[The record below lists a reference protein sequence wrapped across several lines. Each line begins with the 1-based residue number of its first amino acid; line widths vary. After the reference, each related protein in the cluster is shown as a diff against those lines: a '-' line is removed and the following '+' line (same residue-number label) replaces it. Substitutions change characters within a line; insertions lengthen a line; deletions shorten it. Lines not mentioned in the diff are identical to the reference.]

1 MPYKLEKVPS
11 GWFVAKSTKTGK
23 ISKPKKRF
31 SKKPFETKKS
41 ATQQLKALYASES
54 REMIH

>member
-11 GWFVAKSTKTGK
+11 GWFVAKSTKAHK
-23 ISKPKKRF
+23 FSKPKERF
-31 SKKPFETKKS
+31 SKKPFETKKA